1 MSWEKLMSR
10 ARYMYWCRRVERR
23 NVRVEPI
30 GLHRR
35 LPASSCTERDSEQKT
50 NRHNLIKIDVD
61 RHESDFLCGA
71 KKTIR
76 KFRPV
81 LIIEMAQDCSW
92 FAGSDIG
99 LQLNDHDHVVCG
111 HSTQCPF
118 QPEMDFLFT
127 YASYAYRVNVLEV
140 HPLNCPKSVSL

>member
-1 MSWEKLMSR
+1 MSWERLMSR
-10 ARYMYWCRRVERR
+10 SRYMYWCRRVERR

-50 NRHNLIKIDVD
+50 NRHNLIKSAIDVD

-71 KKTIR
+71 KETIR

-81 LIIEMAQDCSW
+81 IIIEMAQHCLW

-99 LQLNDHDHVVCG
+99 LLA
-111 HSTQCPF
+111 T
-118 QPEMDFLFT
+118 E
-127 YASYAYRVNVLEV
+127 
-140 HPLNCPKSVSL
+140 

>member
-1 MSWEKLMSR
+1 MSWERLMSR
-10 ARYMYWCRRVERR
+10 SRYVYWRRRVERR

-35 LPASSCTERDSEQKT
+35 LPASSCTERESEQKT
-50 NRHNLIKIDVD
+50 NRHNLIKIDID
-61 RHESDFLCGA
+61 RHGSDFLCGA

-92 FAGSDIG
+92 FSGSDIG
-99 LQLNDHDHVVCG
+99 LQLNDYVVCG

-118 QPEMDFLFT
+118 QPEMDSLFT
-127 YASYAYRVNVLEV
+127 CANYSHIVNVLAV
-140 HPLNCPKSVSL
+140 HPLNYPKSVSL